1 MKKYLCIISI
11 LIITVAGNS
20 KTSTFSSEDE
30 KPHGDIIVENEIE
43 KLPCDLLTESDI
55 KKTLSISEE
64 EHAEIK
70 NVVRTYPTCFYKW
83 ESISFSKTSIIGG
96 NEVSIDYPTE
106 VTIVVVKNAS
116 EEMYQTSTKVYKD
129 GQAQQGIGDMAIWGG
144 GMSQLTFLSKGYMIH
159 LNVQMS
165 NVEMINKEN
174 AIKLSALIIDKL

>member
-1 MKKYLCIISI
+1 M
-11 LIITVAGNS
+11 
-20 KTSTFSSEDE
+20 
-30 KPHGDIIVENEIE
+30 E
-43 KLPCDLLTESDI
+43 KLPCDLLTESEI
-55 KKTLSISEE
+55 KKTFSISEAE
-64 EHAEIK
+64 PAEIK

-106 VTIVVVKNAS
+106 VSIVVVKNAS
-116 EEMYQTSTKVYKD
+116 EEMYQTSTRVYKD

-165 NVEMINKEN
+165 DVEMINKEN
-174 AIKLSALIIDKL
+174 AIKLSAFIIEKL